1 MQTPDRRNRSAVTI
15 TLLACGVGWFLLPYA
30 PGLMPGETPGR
41 LALLQQLFT
50 WWPLA
55 LLAAFVVGLL
65 LPRFKAGSASRG
77 ILLVLQWLLTL
88 ASVVLLVVTL
98 FEVFFPRPS

>member
-1 MQTPDRRNRSAVTI
+1 MQIPDRRNRSAVFV

-30 PGLMPGETPGR
+30 PGLMPGESQGR

-55 LLAAFVVGLL
+55 LLAAFVVGLS
-65 LPRFKAGSASRG
+65 LPRLKAGSTARG
-77 ILLVLQWLLTL
+77 VLLVLQWLLTL
-88 ASVVLLVVTL
+88 ASVVLLVATL
-98 FEVFFPRPS
+98 FEVFFPRPY